1 MRMIFVNLPVKDLKA
16 SMAFYE
22 GLGLTNNP
30 QFTDDNAACMVI
42 EENISVML
50 LTEAYFKTFIVGDIS
65 RSGTEVLNC
74 ISADSREAVDQT
86 YESAIKGGGKAWRD
100 TQDLGFMYNRSFQD
114 LDGHVWE
121 VAYMDMAAFTEGGD
135 QAAA

>member
-16 SMAFYE
+16 AKAFYE
-22 GLGLTNNP
+22 GLGLANNP

-50 LTEAYFKTFIVGDIS
+50 LTETYFKTFIVGDIS
-65 RSGTEVLNC
+65 RAGTEVLNC
-74 ISADSREAVDQT
+74 ISATSREDVDNT
-86 YESAIKGGGKAWRD
+86 YTRAIGGGGKPWRD
-100 TQDLGFMYNRSFQD
+100 AQDLGFMYNRSFQD

-121 VAYMDMAAFTEGGD
+121 VAYMDMAAFAQAGD
-135 QAAA
+135 QAA